1 MAVSCRICKG
11 TVSVAARIEERI
23 GRDGVHDFYGEGLP
37 QPLTEARG
45 PLEAIYHPRC
55 YFAAYKRLERGTH
68 YEDSASAS
76 EMAASGEKVGNITKM
91 SGHPEE
97 RERLK
102 AERAGRS
109 PYPHEHMGTVQDQ
122 AIIPHLQYAHGEPME
137 VIAGRTFIELQL
149 VHRALHAQM
158 IQESIRARRRV
169 DLTDDAP
176 DQSNWRDTDSV
187 VI

>member
-1 MAVSCRICKG
+1 
-11 TVSVAARIEERI
+11 
-23 GRDGVHDFYGEGLP
+23 
-37 QPLTEARG
+37 
-45 PLEAIYHPRC
+45 
-55 YFAAYKRLERGTH
+55 
-68 YEDSASAS
+68 
-76 EMAASGEKVGNITKM
+76 
-91 SGHPEE
+91 
-97 RERLK
+97 
-102 AERAGRS
+102 
-109 PYPHEHMGTVQDQ
+109 MGTVQDQ